1 MTPAIDPP
9 LDGWRWPSGVPAPE
23 RLDQTLAGGLHV
35 RYPRPDAAL
44 APPLTSALRKARRR
58 LACRLVPE
66 LATVLGKAVRRLVAE
81 LDDGGPRG
89 AAWREAAAN
98 AGLSAPM
105 VREVVK
111 EMARSWTGSSWTRLV
126 RSDLGDARVLDGF
139 ADGGDRQL
147 RASGHGL
154 VVHVGAGS
162 VPGLTVDSICR
173 ALLVK
178 SAVLAKPGAGDV
190 ALTVR
195 FARVLADTDTE
206 VAAALAVQY
215 WPGGRAA
222 HDAWERAVLRRAD
235 QVVVHGSDAA
245 IESIRARA
253 PAGTGLVE
261 HRNRLGVAVV
271 DPAAAPDSA
280 RRAARAVALFD
291 QRGCTSPHLFLLL
304 ADRTRT
310 TAWCKELAHHLAALD
325 ASLPPGPPE
334 PAAQSAVQQ
343 LRGRLAMRKAASADV
358 GLWGAPGLGWTVV
371 MAETEEFEPVGSRT
385 AWVVSA
391 PDREG
396 CARALAGLSPV
407 LQSVGLAGVPP
418 DAGFAEALFE
428 RGASRIVPLDR
439 MPFPD
444 VDWVHDGGRPLRDLV
459 RWCELRR

>member
-1 MTPAIDPP
+1 MTPGNAPP
-9 LDGWRWPSGVPAPE
+9 LDGWHWPSGVPAPE
-23 RLDQTLAGGLHV
+23 SLDQTRAGGLHV

-44 APPLTSALRKARRR
+44 APPLTSVLREAQRR
-58 LACRLVPE
+58 LA
-66 LATVLGKAVRRLVAE
+66 RRLVSEIAGVLDKAARRFMAE
-81 LDDGGPRG
+81 LDDGVPRG
-89 AAWREAAAN
+89 AAYREAAAN
-98 AGLSAPM
+98 ASLSAPM

-111 EMARSWTGSSWTRLV
+111 EMAGSWTGSSMGRLV
-126 RSDLGDARVLDGF
+126 DADFRDARALDGF
-139 ADGGDRQL
+139 VNGAGRQL

-162 VPGLTVDSICR
+162 VPGLTIGSICR

-195 FARVLADTDTE
+195 FARVLAETDPE
-206 VAAALAVQY
+206 AGAALAVQY

-222 HDAWERAVLRRAD
+222 HDVWERAVLRRAD

-245 IESIRARA
+245 IEAVRARA
-253 PAGTGLVE
+253 PAATGLVE
-261 HRNRLGVAVV
+261 HRHRMGVAVV

-280 RRAARAVALFD
+280 RHAARAVALFD

-304 ADRTRT
+304 ADRTRS
-310 TAWCKELAHHLAALD
+310 TAWCRELADHLAALD
-325 ASLPPGPPE
+325 ASLPPGAPE

-343 LRGRLAMRKAASADV
+343 LRGRLAMRKAASAEI
-358 GLWGAPGLGWTVV
+358 GLWAAPDLGWIVV
-371 MAETEEFEPVGSRT
+371 MAEMDEFEPIGNRT

-391 PDREG
+391 PDRAG

-418 DAGFAEALFE
+418 DTEFAEVLFDS
-428 RGASRIVPLDR
+428 GVSRIVPLDR

-444 VDWVHDGGRPLRDLV
+444 VDWVHDGSRPLRDLV
-459 RWCELRR
+459 RWCELR